1 MYSYIFLGLFSL
13 ILMPMAQ
20 ADSLFGHQADSK
32 DMRDSAQLLT
42 LADKE
47 NEMYPKVSPD
57 GKYLLTLT
65 MNGSESSISR
75 RAIQNGGYLNIVTDD
90 IASFASFAWFDEQ
103 VTFSSSRTGM
113 LSLWKKPASG
123 EGLMRREM
131 ELTGHLQEITLLNDG
146 SVIGTRIAQGFKQK
160 HGLSSDHFNNWDMG
174 AVHSYIVHI
183 FPDGSEKRLSS
194 GAGASVSEDGKQV
207 VFSILMGKSQH
218 LFMMDIDG
226 QHLAQLTS
234 GHVKDAQPT
243 WSRDGKWIVF
253 TSNRGGNLD
262 TGVSY
267 KNNWELWAIS
277 NQGTQLTRLT
287 YNKAK
292 DGAPSVAED
301 GTVYFHSDR
310 RVDKKTLAEREV
322 RGSASS
328 FHVWTVNLFKLLET
342 KAAKDLK

>member
-1 MYSYIFLGLFSL
+1 MILGLLSL
-13 ILMPMAQ
+13 GFMPWAQ
-20 ADSLFGHQADSK
+20 ADSLFGHDEALASDT
-32 DMRDSAQLLT
+32 ALLLT
-42 LADKE
+42 LSDKE

-65 MNGSESSISR
+65 LDGKEASISR

-90 IASFASFAWFDEQ
+90 IASFASFAWFEDQ

-113 LSLWKKPASG
+113 LSMWKKPASG
-123 EGLMRREM
+123 EGLMRREI
-131 ELTGHLQEITLLNDG
+131 ELTGKLQEMTLLQDG
-146 SVIGTRIAQGFKQK
+146 SVIATRIAQGFKQK

-183 FPDGSEKRLSS
+183 FSDGSEKRLSS
-194 GAGASVSEDGKQV
+194 GSGASVSEDEKQV

-226 QHLAQLTS
+226 KNLAQLTS
-234 GHVKDAQPT
+234 GHAKDAQPT

-253 TSNRGGNLD
+253 TSNRSGSVD

-267 KNNWELWAIS
+267 KHNWELWAIS
-277 NQGTQLTRLT
+277 SEGTQLTRLT
-287 YNKAK
+287 NNKAK
-292 DGAPSVAED
+292 DGAPSLSDD

-310 RVDKKTLAEREV
+310 RVDKKDLAEHEV
-322 RGSASS
+322 RGSATG
-328 FHVWTVNLFKLLET
+328 FHIWTVNLPQLLEAQASSINT
-342 KAAKDLK
+342 SAK

>member
-1 MYSYIFLGLFSL
+1 MRFIYTCVLACGLCLSL
-13 ILMPMAQ
+13 ESAAQ
-20 ADSLFGHQADSK
+20 AESLFGNNSDVK
-32 DMRDSAQLLT
+32 ERDSAQLLT
-42 LADKE
+42 LETKE

-65 MNGSESSISR
+65 MQGHDVSISR

-90 IASFASFAWFDEQ
+90 IASFASFAWFHDQ

-113 LSLWKKPASG
+113 LSLWKKPANG
-123 EGLMRREM
+123 KGLMRREI
-131 ELTGHLQEITLLNDG
+131 ELTGHLQEITLLEDG
-146 SVIGTRIAQGFKQK
+146 SIIATRIAQGYKQK

-174 AVHSYIVHI
+174 SVHSYIVHI

-194 GAGASVSEDGKQV
+194 GSGASLSKDGQHL
-207 VFSILMGKSQH
+207 VFSIAMGKSQH

-226 QHLAQLTS
+226 SNLAQLTS
-234 GHVKDAQPT
+234 GHVQDAQAT
-243 WSRDGKWIVF
+243 WSADGKWIVF
-253 TSNRGGNLD
+253 TSNRAGTVD

-277 NQGTQLTRLT
+277 NEGTHLTRLT

-292 DGAPSVAED
+292 DGAPSMADD

-310 RVDKKTLAEREV
+310 RIDKAILAEREV
-322 RGSASS
+322 RGSATG
-328 FHVWTVNLFKLLET
+328 FHIWT
-342 KAAKDLK
+342 

>member
-1 MYSYIFLGLFSL
+1 MYWYVFLGFLSL
-13 ILMPMAQ
+13 GMMPMAE
-20 ADSLFGHQADSK
+20 AASLFGEQTK
-32 DMRDSAQLLT
+32 DKMMVDSAQLLT
-42 LADKE
+42 LSDKE

-65 MNGSESSISR
+65 MHGNEASISR

-113 LSLWKKPASG
+113 LSLWRKPADG

-131 ELTGHLQEITLLNDG
+131 ELTGHLQEITLLHDG
-146 SVIGTRIAQGFKQK
+146 SVIATRIAQGFKQK

-194 GAGASVSEDGKQV
+194 GAGASVSVDEKHI
-207 VFSILMGKSQH
+207 VFSISMGKSQH
-218 LFMMDIDG
+218 LFMMDVDG
-226 QHLAQLTS
+226 KNLVQLTS
-234 GHVKDAQPT
+234 GHVQDAQPA
-243 WSRDGKWIVF
+243 WSHDGKWVVF
-253 TSNRGGNLD
+253 TSNRNGGVD

-267 KNNWELWAIS
+267 KNNWEIWAIS
-277 NQGTQLTRLT
+277 NEGTKLTRLT

-292 DGAPSVAED
+292 DGAPAVAAD

-310 RVDKKTLAEREV
+310 RVDKKILAEREV
-322 RGSASS
+322 RGSASG
-328 FHVWTVNLFKLLET
+328 FHVWTIKLPQQ
-342 KAAKDLK
+342 

>member
-1 MYSYIFLGLFSL
+1 MYPYIMLGLLSFGLS
-13 ILMPMAQ
+13 PMAQ
-20 ADSLFGHQADSK
+20 ASSLFGHQEVKESDTAL
-32 DMRDSAQLLT
+32 LLT

-65 MNGSESSISR
+65 MQGKEASISR

-113 LSLWKKPASG
+113 LSLWKKPANG

-131 ELTGHLQEITLLNDG
+131 ELTGTLQEMTLLQDG
-146 SVIGTRIAQGFKQK
+146 SVIATRIAQGFKQK
-160 HGLSSDHFNNWDMG
+160 HGLSSDHFNNWNMG

-183 FPDGSEKRLSS
+183 FPDGSEKRLSN
-194 GAGASVSEDGKQV
+194 GAGASVSADGQHI

-218 LFMMDIDG
+218 LFMMDLDG
-226 QHLAQLTS
+226 KHLAQLTS

-243 WSRDGKWIVF
+243 WSHDGKWIVF
-253 TSNRGGNLD
+253 TSNRSGRLD

-277 NQGTQLTRLT
+277 NEGTQLTRLT

-292 DGAPSVAED
+292 DGAPSLAED

-310 RVDKKTLAEREV
+310 RVAKKILAEREV
-322 RGSASS
+322 RGSASG
-328 FHVWTVNLFKLLET
+328 FHIWTVNLPQLLEVQASI
-342 KAAKDLK
+342 K